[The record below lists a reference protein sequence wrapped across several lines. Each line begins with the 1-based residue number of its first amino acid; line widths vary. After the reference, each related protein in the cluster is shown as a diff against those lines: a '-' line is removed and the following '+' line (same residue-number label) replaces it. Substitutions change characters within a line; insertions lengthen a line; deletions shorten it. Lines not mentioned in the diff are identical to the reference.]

1 MHEALEQRDL
11 ETDHGK
17 DPTHEAL
24 EQRDLETDRGKDP
37 THEVPEQRVK
47 YCVNPTT
54 AALVLPLL
62 ALPTGNGP

>member
-11 ETDHGK
+11 ETDH
-17 DPTHEAL
+17 
-24 EQRDLETDRGKDP
+24 GKDP